1 MKKEIFKR
9 GAALVLGAVMTISIL
24 PPLASIPKV
33 EAAVQKTKTVSG
45 LGIDGIINPY
55 GSDTTYAL
63 ASDDWKGNYVYYG
76 KYKESPIRYRVL
88 DTDSKKDFQTVCFL
102 TVNPELR
109 FSIMM

>member
-9 GAALVLGAVMTISIL
+9 GVALVLGAVMTISIL

-55 GSDTTYAL
+55 GSFFRIIF
-63 ASDDWKGNYVYYG
+63 SCK
-76 KYKESPIRYRVL
+76 
-88 DTDSKKDFQTVCFL
+88 TDSIAV
-102 TVNPELR
+102 
-109 FSIMM
+109 

>member
-45 LGIDGIINPY
+45 LGIDGIINHMVQIQVL
-55 GSDTTYAL
+55 TTGRATMYTTENTRKVL
-63 ASDDWKGNYVYYG
+63 SVIVY
-76 KYKESPIRYRVL
+76 
-88 DTDSKKDFQTVCFL
+88 
-102 TVNPELR
+102 
-109 FSIMM
+109 

>member
-33 EAAVQKTKTVSG
+33 EAAVQKTKTISG

-55 GSDTTYAL
+55 GSDTTYTL
-63 ASDDWKGNYVYYG
+63 ASDDWKGNYVY
-76 KYKESPIRYRVL
+76 
-88 DTDSKKDFQTVCFL
+88 
-102 TVNPELR
+102 
-109 FSIMM
+109 

>member
-55 GSDTTYAL
+55 GSDTS
-63 ASDDWKGNYVYYG
+63 SDDWKGKLCILRKIQG
-76 KYKESPIRYRVL
+76 KSYPLSCIRYRFEKRL
-88 DTDSKKDFQTVCFL
+88 PDRNRQYAS
-102 TVNPELR
+102 
-109 FSIMM
+109 

>member
-55 GSDTTYAL
+55 GSDTS
-63 ASDDWKGNYVYYG
+63 SDDWKGNSMYTTENTRKVLSVIVY
-76 KYKESPIRYRVL
+76 
-88 DTDSKKDFQTVCFL
+88 
-102 TVNPELR
+102 
-109 FSIMM
+109 